1 MSCKSSRSHGAG
13 LAGAIRRCRRSGAVG
28 CKKAGNARE
37 CPPRAHHRSV
47 QVRAGRVYGLR
58 GTVTADR
65 ELSTQIQSRVSLKE
79 GREEREQKAHNQLQ
93 LVPLGSRYV

>member
-13 LAGAIRRCRRSGAVG
+13 LAGAIRRCRRSGSVG

-47 QVRAGRVYGLR
+47 RVRTGRVYGCSVLAR
-58 GTVTADR
+58 GQETIHVDAERVHRRVCAREDR
-65 ELSTQIQSRVSLKE
+65 SVATDTI
-79 GREEREQKAHNQLQ
+79 
-93 LVPLGSRYV
+93 